1 MCYSFLSSVCPSEL
15 PLLLCSGP
23 QNTDPSE
30 LCQWALLPSDF
41 CWIDQWETLR
51 ENWEIERQWKHI
63 CPELLP
69 YWVSEAQKVEYDSL
83 SETTAPA
90 GGPLCTAP
98 SGEPRDFSLLD
109 FLQASGWWSLPT
121 VTSPTVLN
129 YPLLI
134 SQNLPIPL
142 WIVPLLN
149 SPH

>member
-23 QNTDPSE
+23 QNTDPSG

-69 YWVSEAQKVEYDSL
+69 YWVSGAQKVEHDPL

-90 GGPLCTAP
+90 GGPLRPAP

-109 FLQASGWWSLPT
+109 FLQASGCWSLPA